1 MTSPLISAFPTR
13 LTPEVSRLA
22 GLLDPPS
29 GLDTSEPFPVTCD
42 GEVIQIPHR
51 IYRPVI
57 SESQF
62 ASLHPVGQSI
72 AACWFSRHH
81 DGHVRERFLRA
92 LPAFDSSWVIAYVVA
107 LCGEYV
113 VELLH
118 DIWERRSLFDVDV
131 LGHWLRDNPQ
141 FYSRT
146 RSRVMSYW
154 NCYYRT
160 AHFESYIGSQLIAFF
175 DEALTRAGA
184 PSLGRL

>member
-13 LTPEVSRLA
+13 LTPDVSRLA
-22 GLLDPPS
+22 ALLDPPS
-29 GLDTSEPFPVTCD
+29 GLDTSEPFTVSCD

-62 ASLHPVGQSI
+62 ASLHPAEQSI
-72 AACWFSRHH
+72 AACWFTRHH

-118 DIWERRSLFDVDV
+118 YIWERRSLFDAAA
-131 LGHWLRDNPQ
+131 LGRWLRDNPQ

-146 RSRVMSYW
+146 RSRVVSYW

-160 AHFESYIGSQLIAFF
+160 ARFEAYVGSQLIAFF
-175 DEALTRAGA
+175 DEFITM
-184 PSLGRL
+184 PTT

>member
-1 MTSPLISAFPTR
+1 MTSPLISAFPTK
-13 LTPEVSRLA
+13 LTPDFSRLA
-22 GLLDPPS
+22 ALLDPPS

-62 ASLHPVGQSI
+62 ASLHPDEQSI
-72 AACWFSRHH
+72 AACWFTRHH

-118 DIWERRSLFDVDV
+118 YIWERRTLFDVAV
-131 LGHWLRDNPQ
+131 LGRWLRDNPE

-146 RSRVMSYW
+146 RSRVVSYW
-154 NCYYRT
+154 DCYYRT
-160 AHFESYIGSQLIAFF
+160 ARFVDYIGSQLIAFF
-175 DEALTRAGA
+175 DESITMQ
-184 PSLGRL
+184 P